1 MTSAAKGL
9 NVADLLEAPGLA
21 SSLRDRLQAADANG
35 DGVISASEMI
45 DVIQSEITATRDR
58 KVMQRVLIALGVAC
72 LLIIAAVVGLTY
84 AVVEMSKDTSVQNN
98 VLVGKDGLQP
108 LSTATLQKTVQL
120 APLYKASSPSELD
133 WLTHLTVPFGKGEA
147 VLKIQ
152 NVYLVPGERARFDTA
167 AENVSVEVT
176 ADGVTVSG
184 DEQAPGGRRRLMQEN
199 EASAGGPARVTAEGG
214 DASANNFYKDGITIK
229 CPNAKVGDQGTVD
242 GVKYTKRG
250 RDELLSYDYKSTDS
264 CTSGMTDM
272 SSLFNRWQSSNRY
285 LFYGDIS
292 SWDTAQVTN
301 MRAMFFGATSFN
313 QDISGWD
320 TAQVTDM
327 YAMFMYA
334 SAFNQDISG
343 WDTAQVTDMG
353 YMFNGAKA
361 FNQDISNW
369 KTVAVIKCQDFCVDA
384 GSLKRPLLLNGN
396 CENPG
401 CSKL

>member
-58 KVMQRVLIALGVAC
+58 RVMQRVLVALGVAC

-84 AVVEMSKDTSVQNN
+84 AVVEMSKDTSVENN

-108 LSTATLQKTVQL
+108 LSTATLQKTVRL

-199 EASAGGPARVTAEGG
+199 GSTGTGLVSGEVELEKFLKQKTGDMLDRIRNGVFEQIDVETLTGKKIPLSVESSDTIENVKAKIQDKEGIPPEQQRLIFAGKELEDGRTLAYY
-214 DASANNFYKDGITIK
+214 NIQKDSNPGK
-229 CPNAKVGDQGTVD
+229 
-242 GVKYTKRG
+242 
-250 RDELLSYDYKSTDS
+250 
-264 CTSGMTDM
+264 
-272 SSLFNRWQSSNRY
+272 SSNSTIY
-285 LFYGDIS
+285 LVLRLRG
-292 SWDTAQVTN
+292 
-301 MRAMFFGATSFN
+301 G
-313 QDISGWD
+313 
-320 TAQVTDM
+320 
-327 YAMFMYA
+327 
-334 SAFNQDISG
+334 
-343 WDTAQVTDMG
+343 
-353 YMFNGAKA
+353 
-361 FNQDISNW
+361 
-369 KTVAVIKCQDFCVDA
+369 
-384 GSLKRPLLLNGN
+384 
-396 CENPG
+396 
-401 CSKL
+401 